1 MKNILKGLALTVVLS
16 AVVVNLW
23 LANSAKQSDYDL
35 SFDNIEFQA
44 EAECGI
50 RVQGIKKLVKVVK
63 KVWDWA
69 SNAFVAVTIYEE
81 VTGKNGRWERIDII
95 ELGNAPGNKYS
106 YKLLYRCVQHEGDDD
121 CDPDTQ
127 TEKSE
132 TIVSSTKLK

>member
-50 RVQGIKKLVKVVK
+50 RVQGIKKLVKIVK
-63 KVWDWA
+63 RVWDWV
-69 SNAFVAVTIYEE
+69 SNCWVAVEVYEE
-81 VTGKNGRWERIDII
+81 VTCKNGQWDYVRKDY
-95 ELGNAPGNKYS
+95 LGMDGNKYC
-106 YKLLYRCVQHEGDDD
+106 YKYYYQCSEHEGADE
-121 CDPDTQ
+121 CEPNS
-127 TEKSE
+127 EKE
-132 TIVSSTKLK
+132 KTATISSSFKQH